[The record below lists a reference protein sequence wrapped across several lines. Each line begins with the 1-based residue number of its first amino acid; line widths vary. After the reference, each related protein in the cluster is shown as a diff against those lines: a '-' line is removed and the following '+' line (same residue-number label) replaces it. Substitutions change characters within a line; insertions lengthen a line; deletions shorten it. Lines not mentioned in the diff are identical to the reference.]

1 MIKNR
6 EDVKADVYNHLKEM
20 FEDYTNGWIHE
31 DFFKDP
37 VSGFKHF
44 EHNFDG
50 DDQFNLV
57 SAEFED
63 DQEFTDYCYDLASDI
78 ASNLKGSDFMHSACQ
93 MFY

>member
-1 MIKNR
+1 MIKSR
-6 EDVKADVYNHLKEM
+6 EDVKDCMYNHLKEV
-20 FEDYTNGWIHE
+20 FEDYVNGWIHE

-44 EHNFDG
+44 EHSFDG
-50 DDQFNLV
+50 DNQFNVV
-57 SAEFED
+57 STEFEY

-78 ASNLKGSDFMHSACQ
+78 ASNLKCSDFMHSACQ

>member
-6 EDVKADVYNHLKEM
+6 EDVKACTYDHLKGI
-20 FEDYTNGWIHE
+20 FKGYTNGWIHE

-44 EHNFDG
+44 EHSFDG
-50 DDQFNLV
+50 DDQFKVLSV
-57 SAEFED
+57 EFED